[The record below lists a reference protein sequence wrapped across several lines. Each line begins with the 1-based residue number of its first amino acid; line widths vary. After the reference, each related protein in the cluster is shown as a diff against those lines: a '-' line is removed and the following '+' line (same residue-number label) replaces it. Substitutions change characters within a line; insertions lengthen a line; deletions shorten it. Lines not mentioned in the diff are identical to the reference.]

1 MAKNTTSHSIRN
13 ESCKKVENYIHRL
26 YGDSNAEISTRVS
39 PFINA
44 LIEIFDYD
52 RDKNKLIKQIKKAQE
67 TDGRKTRHLEEAP
80 KQVEEKPTPV
90 RKVVKK
96 KTSKKKS
103 STDALK
109 ESTKKFSAG

>member
-13 ESCKKVENYIHRL
+13 ESCEKVEDYIHRL
-26 YGDSNAEISTRVS
+26 YGDAKVSTRVS

-67 TDGRKTRHLEEAP
+67 TDGRKTRHAGGA
-80 KQVEEKPTPV
+80 KQVVEKPVPQK
-90 RKVVKK
+90 KV
-96 KTSKKKS
+96 
-103 STDALK
+103 A
-109 ESTKKFSAG
+109 

>member
-13 ESCKKVENYIHRL
+13 ESCEKVEDYIHRL
-26 YGDSNAEISTRVS
+26 YGDAKVSTRVS

-67 TDGRKTRHLEEAP
+67 TDGRKTRHAGGA
-80 KQVEEKPTPV
+80 KQVVEKTVPQK
-90 RKVVKK
+90 KVAKK
-96 KTSKKKS
+96 KTSNKKS
-103 STDALK
+103 SDAKLLAA
-109 ESTKKFSAG
+109 TKRLTGTN

>member
-26 YGDSNAEISTRVS
+26 YGDAEISTRVS

-67 TDGRKTRHLEEAP
+67 TDGRKTRHAGGA
-80 KQVEEKPTPV
+80 KQVVEKPVPQK
-90 RKVVKK
+90 KVVNK
-96 KTSKKKS
+96 KTSKKKTS
-103 STDALK
+103 DAKLLAA
-109 ESTKKFSAG
+109 TKRLTGTN

>member
-26 YGDSNAEISTRVS
+26 YGDSNEEISTRVS

-67 TDGRKTRHLEEAP
+67 TDGRKTRHAGGA
-80 KQVEEKPTPV
+80 KQVVEKPVPQK
-90 RKVVKK
+90 KVVKK

>member
-13 ESCKKVENYIHRL
+13 ESCEKVEDYIHRL
-26 YGDSNAEISTRVS
+26 YGDAKVSTRVS

>member
-13 ESCKKVENYIHRL
+13 ESCEKVEDYIHRL
-26 YGDSNAEISTRVS
+26 YGDAKVSTRVS

-67 TDGRKTRHLEEAP
+67 TDGRKTRHAGGA
-80 KQVEEKPTPV
+80 KQVVEKPVPQK
-90 RKVVKK
+90 KVAKK
-96 KTSKKKS
+96 KTSKKNS
-103 STDALK
+103 STDELK
-109 ESTKKFSAG
+109 ELTKRLTGTK

>member
-13 ESCKKVENYIHRL
+13 ESCEKVEDYIHRL
-26 YGDSNAEISTRVS
+26 YGDAKVSTRVS

-67 TDGRKTRHLEEAP
+67 TDGRKTRHAGGA
-80 KQVEEKPTPV
+80 KQVVEKPVPQK
-90 RKVVKK
+90 KVAKK
-96 KTSKKKS
+96 KTSNKKS
-103 STDALK
+103 STNELK
-109 ESTKKFSAG
+109 ELTKRLTGTK

>member
-13 ESCKKVENYIHRL
+13 ESCKKVESYIHRL
-26 YGDSNAEISTRVS
+26 YGDAEISTRVS

-67 TDGRKTRHLEEAP
+67 TDGRKTRHAGGA
-80 KQVEEKPTPV
+80 KQVVEKPVPQK
-90 RKVVKK
+90 KVAKK
-96 KTSKKKS
+96 KTSNKKS
-103 STDALK
+103 STNELK
-109 ESTKKFSAG
+109 ELTKRLTGTK

>member
-13 ESCKKVENYIHRL
+13 ETCEKVEDYIHRL
-26 YGDSNAEISTRVS
+26 YGDAKVSTRVS

-67 TDGRKTRHLEEAP
+67 TDGRKTRHAGGA
-80 KQVEEKPTPV
+80 KQVVEKPVPQK
-90 RKVVKK
+90 KVAKK
-96 KTSKKKS
+96 KTSKEKS
-103 STDALK
+103 STNELK
-109 ESTKKFSAG
+109 ELTKRLTGTN

>member
-13 ESCKKVENYIHRL
+13 ESCEKVEDYIHRL
-26 YGDSNAEISTRVS
+26 YGDAKVSTRVS

-44 LIEIFDYD
+44 LIEIFYYD

-103 STDALK
+103 SDAKLLAA
-109 ESTKKFSAG
+109 TKRLTGTN

>member
-13 ESCKKVENYIHRL
+13 ESCEKVKDFIHRL
-26 YGDSNAEISTRVS
+26 YADAKVSTRVS

-80 KQVEEKPTPV
+80 KQVEEKPTSL

-103 STDALK
+103 STNELK
-109 ESTKKFSAG
+109 ELTKRLTGTN

>member
-13 ESCKKVENYIHRL
+13 ESCEKVEDYIHRL
-26 YGDSNAEISTRVS
+26 YGDAKVSTRVS

-80 KQVEEKPTPV
+80 KKVEEKPTPV

-103 STDALK
+103 SDAKLLAA
-109 ESTKKFSAG
+109 TKRLTGTN